1 MRMNLW
7 QITTEKWKK
16 EIYHLSFEF
25 EVLNKTNLS
34 LSFSILEIDERLE
47 KTRRN
52 EFFFMLF
59 FSYRKFIQK
68 VCGFAEFEL
77 SELHCSSSACFIS
90 NNTISK
96 YFFLFS
102 CLFNAL
108 DLLLICHQF
117 KFVDKVF
124 AWMKSNVVSRVVNHR
139 EISFHSDL
147 KFAET
152 LLHSKHDGHLHWCV
166 CRSQSWTR
174 AMKTKIRVTW
184 PQFKVFQ
191 KCLKKHRRKKNNE
204 KSIWIYHLVD
214 KCVTQS
220 VAMTTVARKV
230 TKYSQVSS
238 IPYRAL

>member
-1 MRMNLW
+1 MNSFLCYFFP
-7 QITTEKWKK
+7 IEISYKK
-16 EIYHLSFEF
+16 YADLQSSNYLSCT
-25 EVLNKTNLS
+25 V
-34 LSFSILEIDERLE
+34 
-47 KTRRN
+47 
-52 EFFFMLF
+52 
-59 FSYRKFIQK
+59 
-68 VCGFAEFEL
+68 VVP
-77 SELHCSSSACFIS
+77 HVSSATMEF
-90 NNTISK
+90 K
-96 YFFLFS
+96 VFFLFS

-191 KCLKKHRRKKNNE
+191 KCLKKYRRKKNNV